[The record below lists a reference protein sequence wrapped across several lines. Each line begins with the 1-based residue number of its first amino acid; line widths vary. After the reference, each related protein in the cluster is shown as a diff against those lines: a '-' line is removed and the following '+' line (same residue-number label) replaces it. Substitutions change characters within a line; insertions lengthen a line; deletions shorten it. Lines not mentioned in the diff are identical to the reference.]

1 MGKHQQ
7 GMLHP
12 QRIPEE
18 KVKVKAAGSPTL
30 LPAAVAPEVPLQSMQ
45 SLEQRQGPVVL
56 GGLDQTHSQQH
67 GIEVRRLA
75 GRPSHRGG
83 FQQRRPLKPKGFRG
97 PVGQQPLKARAHSLE
112 GLQRRSHRTR
122 EIGTE
127 SDRQAPGLI
136 SETGAHAENLE
147 TFMVSGGVAATAG
160 VVSSAAQD
168 QAARAFPLA
177 AITGHGTL
185 KLALLLAAVDPGLG
199 GVIIAGGR
207 GTGKSVLA
215 RGLHALLPP
224 IDVLDIEGTAGRN
237 LDPQRPD
244 EWDEVARKTVA
255 DRGDAAGELPTRV
268 LPAPFVQIP
277 LGITEDR
284 LVGAVDVAASL
295 SSGSAV
301 FQPGLLAEAH
311 RGVLYVDELNLLDD
325 GIVNLMLAAVG
336 SGENQV
342 EREGLSLS
350 HPCRPLLI
358 ATYNPEEGAVR
369 DHLLDRFAI
378 ALSADQLV
386 STEQRVEITE
396 AVLSHGQCSRS
407 FAEKWGEE
415 TEALATQLLLARQWL
430 PDVRISGEQVEYLV
444 TEAIRGGVEGHRSE
458 LYAVRVAKAHAALSG
473 RDRVEADDLQVA
485 VRLVIAPRAL
495 QLPPQDE
502 QMEPPPPQDQQP
514 PPPPESGEQNAEDQP
529 PPPEPPEDSGDD
541 ADNPPEDNSDQD
553 ADEGNDDDSED
564 DQAPPS
570 VPEEFMLDPEAVAID
585 PDLLL
590 FSSAKAKSGNSGS
603 RSVVLS
609 DSRGRYVKPILPRGP
624 VRRIAV
630 DATLRAAAPYQK
642 PRRARQ
648 PDRKVIVEES
658 DLRAKLLQRQSGALV
673 IFLVDASGSMA
684 LNRMQSAKGA
694 VIRLLTEAYENRD
707 EVALIPFRG
716 DQAEVLLPPTRS
728 ITAARRRLESMP
740 CGGGSPLAHGLT
752 QAARVGANALATG
765 DLGQVVV
772 VAITDGRGNVPLS
785 TSLGQPIL
793 DGEEKPDLKQEVLDV
808 AARYRMLG
816 IKLLVI
822 DTERKFIGS
831 GMGKD
836 LAESAGGKYVQLPKA
851 SDQAIAAIAMDAIN
865 AV

>member
-1 MGKHQQ
+1 M
-7 GMLHP
+7 
-12 QRIPEE
+12 
-18 KVKVKAAGSPTL
+18 
-30 LPAAVAPEVPLQSMQ
+30 VAS
-45 SLEQRQGPVVL
+45 
-56 GGLDQTHSQQH
+56 
-67 GIEVRRLA
+67 
-75 GRPSHRGG
+75 
-83 FQQRRPLKPKGFRG
+83 
-97 PVGQQPLKARAHSLE
+97 
-112 GLQRRSHRTR
+112 
-122 EIGTE
+122 
-127 SDRQAPGLI
+127 
-136 SETGAHAENLE
+136 
-147 TFMVSGGVAATAG
+147 G
-160 VVSSAAQD
+160 VVAKND
-168 QAARAFPLA
+168 QATRAFPLA

-199 GVIIAGGR
+199 GVVIAGGR

-215 RGLHALLPP
+215 RGLHTLLPP
-224 IDVLDIEGTAGRN
+224 IDILDIDGGVGRN
-237 LDPQRPD
+237 LDPLNRE
-244 EWDEVARKTVA
+244 EWDNATCEQIS
-255 DRGDAAGELPTRV
+255 GDPPSKV
-268 LPAPFVQIP
+268 IPAPFVQLP

-301 FQPGLLAEAH
+301 FQPGLLADAH

-336 SGENQV
+336 SGENRV

-358 ATYNPEEGAVR
+358 ATYNPEEGNIR

-378 ALSADQLV
+378 ALSANQLV
-386 STEQRVEITE
+386 TTEQRVEITN
-396 AVLSHGQCSRS
+396 AVLAHGQCSRS
-407 FAEKWGEE
+407 FAETWKEE
-415 TEALATQLLLARQWL
+415 TDALATQLLLARQWL
-430 PDVRISGEQVEYLV
+430 PDVQISREQIEYLV

-458 LYAVRVAKAHAALSG
+458 LYAVRVARAHAALSG
-473 RDRVEADDLQVA
+473 RDRVDADDLQVA
-485 VRLVIAPRAL
+485 VALVIAPRAS
-495 QLPPQDE
+495 QLPPPDQ
-502 QMEPPPPQDQQP
+502 QMEPPPPQEQEPPPSQGEQDAQQDNP
-514 PPPPESGEQNAEDQP
+514 PPPPEGSGE
-529 PPPEPPEDSGDD
+529 DD
-541 ADNPPEDNSDQD
+541 DTPDDNNSEDNTDDDKSDD
-553 ADEGNDDDSED
+553 DKSDDDKSEDDDSPE
-564 DQAPPS
+564 DQAPPA
-570 VPEEFMLDPEAVAID
+570 VPEEFMLDPEAIDVD

-590 FSSAKAKSGNSGS
+590 FNAAKSKAGNSGS

-609 DSRGRYVKPILPRGP
+609 DSRGRYVKPMLPRGP

-642 PRRARQ
+642 ARRERQ
-648 PDRKVIVEES
+648 PGRAVIVEEG
-658 DLRAKLLQRQSGALV
+658 DLRAKLLQRKAGALV
-673 IFLVDASGSMA
+673 VFLVDASGSMA

-716 DQAEVLLPPTRS
+716 EQAEVLLPPTRS

-785 TSLGQPIL
+785 KSLGQPEL
-793 DGEEKPDLKQEVLDV
+793 DGEDKPDLKQEVLDV

-836 LAESAGGKYVQLPKA
+836 LAEAAGGKYVQLPKA
-851 SDQAIAAIAMDAIN
+851 SDQAIASIAMEAISTI
-865 AV
+865 

>member
-1 MGKHQQ
+1 M
-7 GMLHP
+7 
-12 QRIPEE
+12 
-18 KVKVKAAGSPTL
+18 
-30 LPAAVAPEVPLQSMQ
+30 VAS
-45 SLEQRQGPVVL
+45 
-56 GGLDQTHSQQH
+56 
-67 GIEVRRLA
+67 
-75 GRPSHRGG
+75 
-83 FQQRRPLKPKGFRG
+83 
-97 PVGQQPLKARAHSLE
+97 
-112 GLQRRSHRTR
+112 
-122 EIGTE
+122 
-127 SDRQAPGLI
+127 
-136 SETGAHAENLE
+136 
-147 TFMVSGGVAATAG
+147 GVAVNDDRAT
-160 VVSSAAQD
+160 
-168 QAARAFPLA
+168 RAFPLA

-199 GVIIAGGR
+199 GVVIAGGR

-224 IDVLDIEGTAGRN
+224 IDILDVDNGTGRN
-237 LDPQRPD
+237 LDPLNPE
-244 EWDEVARKTVA
+244 EWDAGTRERIS
-255 DRGDAAGELPTRV
+255 GDAPSRV
-268 LPAPFVQIP
+268 IPAPFVQIP

-295 SSGSAV
+295 ASGSAI
-301 FQPGLLAEAH
+301 FQPGLLADAH

-336 SGENQV
+336 SGENRV

-358 ATYNPEEGAVR
+358 ATYNPEEGNVR

-378 ALSADQLV
+378 ALSANQLV
-386 STEQRVEITE
+386 STEQRVEITN
-396 AVLSHGQCSRS
+396 AVISHGQCSRS
-407 FAEKWGEE
+407 FAETWREE
-415 TEALATQLLLARQWL
+415 TDALSTQLLLARQWL
-430 PDVRISGEQVEYLV
+430 PDVQISREQIEYLV

-458 LYAVRVAKAHAALSG
+458 LYAVRVARAHAALSG
-473 RDRVEADDLQVA
+473 RDKVEADDLQVA
-485 VRLVIAPRAL
+485 VALVIAPRAS
-495 QLPPQDE
+495 QMPPPEQ
-502 QMEPPPPQDQQP
+502 QMEPPPPQDQEPPPPPQGDQQNEPDNPP
-514 PPPPESGEQNAEDQP
+514 PPPPEGS
-529 PPPEPPEDSGDD
+529 
-541 ADNPPEDNSDQD
+541 DNEENDPPEDNSEDD
-553 ADEGNDDDSED
+553 STDDDEGDGEED
-564 DQAPPS
+564 QTPPA
-570 VPEEFMLDPEAVAID
+570 VPEEFMLDPEAIDVD

-590 FSSAKAKSGNSGS
+590 FNAAKAKSGNSGS

-609 DSRGRYVKPILPRGP
+609 DSRGRYVKPMLPRGP

-642 PRRARQ
+642 IRRERE
-648 PDRKVIVEES
+648 PGRSVIVEEG
-658 DLRAKLLQRQSGALV
+658 DLRAKLLQRKAGALV
-673 IFLVDASGSMA
+673 VFLVDASGSMA

-772 VAITDGRGNVPLS
+772 VAITDGRGNVPLG
-785 TSLGQPIL
+785 TSLGQPEL
-793 DGEEKPDLKQEVLDV
+793 DGDEKPDLKQEVLDV

-836 LAESAGGKYVQLPKA
+836 LAEAAGGKYVQLPKA
-851 SDQAIAAIAMDAIN
+851 SDQAIAAVAMDAISTI
-865 AV
+865 

>member
-1 MGKHQQ
+1 M
-7 GMLHP
+7 
-12 QRIPEE
+12 
-18 KVKVKAAGSPTL
+18 
-30 LPAAVAPEVPLQSMQ
+30 VAS
-45 SLEQRQGPVVL
+45 
-56 GGLDQTHSQQH
+56 
-67 GIEVRRLA
+67 
-75 GRPSHRGG
+75 
-83 FQQRRPLKPKGFRG
+83 
-97 PVGQQPLKARAHSLE
+97 
-112 GLQRRSHRTR
+112 
-122 EIGTE
+122 
-127 SDRQAPGLI
+127 
-136 SETGAHAENLE
+136 
-147 TFMVSGGVAATAG
+147 GVAVTNDRAT
-160 VVSSAAQD
+160 
-168 QAARAFPLA
+168 RAFPLA

-199 GVIIAGGR
+199 GVVIAGGR

-224 IDVLDIEGTAGRN
+224 IDILDAEGGVGRN
-237 LDPQRPD
+237 LDPQNRE
-244 EWDEVARKTVA
+244 EWDDATREQISGDPPSTVI
-255 DRGDAAGELPTRV
+255 
-268 LPAPFVQIP
+268 PAPFVQIP

-295 SSGSAV
+295 ASGSAV
-301 FQPGLLAEAH
+301 FQPGLLADAH

-336 SGENQV
+336 SGENRV

-358 ATYNPEEGAVR
+358 ATYNPEEGNIR

-378 ALSADQLV
+378 ALSANQLV
-386 STEQRVEITE
+386 STEQRVEITN

-407 FAEKWGEE
+407 FAETWREE
-415 TEALATQLLLARQWL
+415 TDALSTQLLLARQWL
-430 PDVRISGEQVEYLV
+430 PDVQISREQIEYLV

-458 LYAVRVAKAHAALSG
+458 LYAVRVARAHAALSG

-485 VRLVIAPRAL
+485 VALVIAPRAS
-495 QLPPQDE
+495 QMPPPDQ
-502 QMEPPPPQDQQP
+502 QMEPPPPQDQEPPPPPQDQGDQQQDNP
-514 PPPPESGEQNAEDQP
+514 PPPPEQSGEDEND
-529 PPPEPPEDSGDD
+529 
-541 ADNPPEDNSDQD
+541 PPEDNNEDD
-553 ADEGNDDDSED
+553 NADDEENDGEE
-564 DQAPPS
+564 DQAPPA
-570 VPEEFMLDPEAVAID
+570 VPEEFMLDPEAIEVD

-590 FSSAKAKSGNSGS
+590 FNAAKAKSGNSGS

-609 DSRGRYVKPILPRGP
+609 DSRGRYVKPMLPRGP

-642 PRRARQ
+642 IRRERE
-648 PDRKVIVEES
+648 PGRTVIVEEG
-658 DLRAKLLQRQSGALV
+658 DLRAKLLQRKAGALV
-673 IFLVDASGSMA
+673 VFLVDASGSMA

-785 TSLGQPIL
+785 TSLGQPEL
-793 DGEEKPDLKQEVLDV
+793 EGEEKPDLKQEVLDV

-836 LAESAGGKYVQLPKA
+836 LAEAAEGKYVQLPKA
-851 SDQAIAAIAMDAIN
+851 SDQAIAAVALDAIN
-865 AV
+865 GI

>member
-1 MGKHQQ
+1 M
-7 GMLHP
+7 
-12 QRIPEE
+12 
-18 KVKVKAAGSPTL
+18 
-30 LPAAVAPEVPLQSMQ
+30 VAS
-45 SLEQRQGPVVL
+45 
-56 GGLDQTHSQQH
+56 
-67 GIEVRRLA
+67 
-75 GRPSHRGG
+75 
-83 FQQRRPLKPKGFRG
+83 
-97 PVGQQPLKARAHSLE
+97 
-112 GLQRRSHRTR
+112 
-122 EIGTE
+122 
-127 SDRQAPGLI
+127 
-136 SETGAHAENLE
+136 
-147 TFMVSGGVAATAG
+147 GVAVTDDRAT
-160 VVSSAAQD
+160 
-168 QAARAFPLA
+168 RAFPLA

-199 GVIIAGGR
+199 GVVIAGGR

-224 IDVLDIEGTAGRN
+224 IDILDVDNGVGRN
-237 LDPQRPD
+237 LDPQNPE
-244 EWDEVARKTVA
+244 EWDATTRERIS
-255 DRGDAAGELPTRV
+255 GEPPSRV
-268 LPAPFVQIP
+268 IPAPFVQIP

-295 SSGSAV
+295 ASGSAV
-301 FQPGLLAEAH
+301 FQPGLLADAH

-336 SGENQV
+336 SGENRV

-358 ATYNPEEGAVR
+358 ATYNPEEGNVR

-378 ALSADQLV
+378 ALSANQLV
-386 STEQRVEITE
+386 STEQRVEITG

-407 FAEKWGEE
+407 FAQKWGEE
-415 TEALATQLLLARQWL
+415 TDALATQLLLARQWL
-430 PDVRISGEQVEYLV
+430 PDVQISREQIEYLV

-458 LYAVRVAKAHAALSG
+458 LYAVRVARAHAALSG
-473 RDRVEADDLQVA
+473 RDTVEADDLQVA
-485 VRLVIAPRAL
+485 VALVIAPRAS
-495 QLPPQDE
+495 QMPPPDQ
-502 QMEPPPPQDQQP
+502 QMEPPPPQDQEPPPPPQDQGDQQQDNP
-514 PPPPESGEQNAEDQP
+514 PPPPEGSDEEDND
-529 PPPEPPEDSGDD
+529 PPEDS
-541 ADNPPEDNSDQD
+541 
-553 ADEGNDDDSED
+553 NDDNDTDDDDGDGEE
-564 DQAPPS
+564 DQAPPA
-570 VPEEFMLDPEAVAID
+570 VPEEFMLDPEAIEVD

-590 FSSAKAKSGNSGS
+590 FNAAKAKSGNSGS

-609 DSRGRYVKPILPRGP
+609 DSRGRYVKPMLPRGP

-642 PRRARQ
+642 IRRERE
-648 PDRKVIVEES
+648 PGRSVIVEEG
-658 DLRAKLLQRQSGALV
+658 DLRAKLLQRKAGALV
-673 IFLVDASGSMA
+673 VFLVDASGSMA

-785 TSLGQPIL
+785 TSLGQPEL
-793 DGEEKPDLKQEVLDV
+793 EGEEKPDLKQEVLDV
-808 AARYRMLG
+808 AGRYRMLG

-836 LAESAGGKYVQLPKA
+836 LAEAAGGKYVQLPKA
-851 SDQAIAAIAMDAIN
+851 SDQAIAAVAMNAIN
-865 AV
+865 DI

>member
-1 MGKHQQ
+1 M
-7 GMLHP
+7 
-12 QRIPEE
+12 
-18 KVKVKAAGSPTL
+18 
-30 LPAAVAPEVPLQSMQ
+30 VAS
-45 SLEQRQGPVVL
+45 
-56 GGLDQTHSQQH
+56 
-67 GIEVRRLA
+67 
-75 GRPSHRGG
+75 
-83 FQQRRPLKPKGFRG
+83 
-97 PVGQQPLKARAHSLE
+97 
-112 GLQRRSHRTR
+112 
-122 EIGTE
+122 
-127 SDRQAPGLI
+127 
-136 SETGAHAENLE
+136 
-147 TFMVSGGVAATAG
+147 GVAVTDDRAT
-160 VVSSAAQD
+160 
-168 QAARAFPLA
+168 RAFPLA

-199 GVIIAGGR
+199 GVVIAGGR

-224 IDVLDIEGTAGRN
+224 IDILDVDNGVGRN
-237 LDPQRPD
+237 FDPQNPE
-244 EWDEVARKTVA
+244 EWDATTRERIS
-255 DRGDAAGELPTRV
+255 GEPPSKV
-268 LPAPFVQIP
+268 IPAPFVQIP

-295 SSGSAV
+295 ASGSAV
-301 FQPGLLAEAH
+301 FQPGLLADAH

-336 SGENQV
+336 SSENRV

-358 ATYNPEEGAVR
+358 ATYNPEEGNVR

-378 ALSADQLV
+378 ALSANQLV
-386 STEQRVEITE
+386 STEQRVEITG

-407 FAEKWGEE
+407 FAQKWGEE
-415 TEALATQLLLARQWL
+415 TDALATQLLLARQWL
-430 PDVRISGEQVEYLV
+430 PDVQISREQIEYLV

-473 RDRVEADDLQVA
+473 RDTVEADDLQVA
-485 VRLVIAPRAL
+485 VALVIAPRAS
-495 QLPPQDE
+495 QMPPPDQ
-502 QMEPPPPQDQQP
+502 QMEPPPPQDQEPPPPPQDQGDQQQDNP
-514 PPPPESGEQNAEDQP
+514 PPPPEGSNEEDND
-529 PPPEPPEDSGDD
+529 PPEDS
-541 ADNPPEDNSDQD
+541 
-553 ADEGNDDDSED
+553 NDDNDTED
-564 DQAPPS
+564 DDGDGEEDQAPPA
-570 VPEEFMLDPEAVAID
+570 VPEEFMLDPEAIEVD

-590 FSSAKAKSGNSGS
+590 FNAAKAKSGNSGS

-609 DSRGRYVKPILPRGP
+609 DSRGRYVKPMLPRGP

-642 PRRARQ
+642 IRRERE
-648 PDRKVIVEES
+648 PGRSVIVEEG
-658 DLRAKLLQRQSGALV
+658 DLRAKLLQRKAGALV
-673 IFLVDASGSMA
+673 VFLVDASGSMA

-785 TSLGQPIL
+785 TSLGQPEL
-793 DGEEKPDLKQEVLDV
+793 EGEEKPDLKQEVLDV
-808 AARYRMLG
+808 ASRYRMLG

-836 LAESAGGKYVQLPKA
+836 LAEAAGGKYVQLPKA
-851 SDQAIAAIAMDAIN
+851 SDQAIAAVAMNAISDI
-865 AV
+865 

>member
-1 MGKHQQ
+1 MVASGVTSN
-7 GMLHP
+7 GV
-12 QRIPEE
+12 IST
-18 KVKVKAAGSPTL
+18 AA
-30 LPAAVAPEVPLQSMQ
+30 
-45 SLEQRQGPVVL
+45 
-56 GGLDQTHSQQH
+56 LDQAS
-67 GIEVRRLA
+67 
-75 GRPSHRGG
+75 
-83 FQQRRPLKPKGFRG
+83 
-97 PVGQQPLKARAHSLE
+97 
-112 GLQRRSHRTR
+112 
-122 EIGTE
+122 
-127 SDRQAPGLI
+127 
-136 SETGAHAENLE
+136 
-147 TFMVSGGVAATAG
+147 
-160 VVSSAAQD
+160 
-168 QAARAFPLA
+168 RAFPLA

-224 IDVLDIEGTAGRN
+224 IDVVDLEAAGETKLPGRN
-237 LDPQRPD
+237 LDPNSAQDWGERQPD
-244 EWDEVARKTVA
+244 P
-255 DRGDAAGELPTRV
+255 PTAV
-268 LPAPFVQIP
+268 IPAPFIQIP
-277 LGITEDR
+277 LGVTEDR
-284 LVGAVDVAASL
+284 LVGSVDVAASL
-295 SSGSAV
+295 ASGSPV

-325 GIVNLMLAAVG
+325 GIINLLLAAVG

-358 ATYNPEEGAVR
+358 ATYNPEEGAIR

-378 ALSADQLV
+378 VLSANQIV
-386 STEQRVEITE
+386 STEQRVEITN
-396 AVLSHGQCSRS
+396 AVLAHGQCSRS
-407 FAEKWGEE
+407 FSDQWSEE
-415 TEALATQLLLARQWL
+415 TDALATQLLLARQWL
-430 PDVRISGEQVEYLV
+430 PDVQISSEQIEYLV

-458 LYAVRVAKAHAALSG
+458 LYAVRAAKAHAALSG
-473 RDRVEADDLQVA
+473 RDQVEADDLQVA
-485 VRLVIAPRAL
+485 VALVIVPRAS
-495 QLPPQDE
+495 QLPPPEQ
-502 QMEPPPPQDQQP
+502 QMEPPPPQEQQPPEDQQP
-514 PPPPESGEQNAEDQP
+514 PPEGSGDEEEQESEE
-529 PPPEPPEDSGDD
+529 PED
-541 ADNPPEDNSDQD
+541 EDNSEQD
-553 ADEGNDDDSED
+553 DEDDSPEE
-564 DQAPPS
+564 QAPPT

-590 FSSAKAKSGNSGS
+590 FNAAKSKSGNSGS

-609 DSRGRYVKPILPRGP
+609 DSRGRYVKPMLPRGP

-642 PRRARQ
+642 ARRARQ
-648 PDRKVIVEES
+648 PDRVVIVEES
-658 DLRAKLLQRQSGALV
+658 DLRAKLLQRQAGALV

-785 TSLGQPIL
+785 TSLGQPVL
-793 DGEEKPDLKQEVLDV
+793 EGEDKPDLKQEVLDV
-808 AARYRMLG
+808 ATRYRMLG
-816 IKLLVI
+816 LKLLVI

-836 LAESAGGKYVQLPKA
+836 LAEAAGGKYVQLPKA
-851 SDQAIAAIAMDAIN
+851 SDQAIAAVAMDALN

>member
-1 MGKHQQ
+1 M
-7 GMLHP
+7 
-12 QRIPEE
+12 
-18 KVKVKAAGSPTL
+18 
-30 LPAAVAPEVPLQSMQ
+30 VA
-45 SLEQRQGPVVL
+45 
-56 GGLDQTHSQQH
+56 T
-67 GIEVRRLA
+67 
-75 GRPSHRGG
+75 
-83 FQQRRPLKPKGFRG
+83 
-97 PVGQQPLKARAHSLE
+97 
-112 GLQRRSHRTR
+112 
-122 EIGTE
+122 
-127 SDRQAPGLI
+127 
-136 SETGAHAENLE
+136 
-147 TFMVSGGVAATAG
+147 GVA
-160 VVSSAAQD
+160 VRDD
-168 QAARAFPLA
+168 QAIRAFPLA

-199 GVIIAGGR
+199 GVVIAGGR

-224 IDVLDIEGTAGRN
+224 IDILDIEGGIGRN
-237 LDPQRPD
+237 LDPQEPE
-244 EWDEVARKTVA
+244 EWDAATQERIEGEPPSTVI
-255 DRGDAAGELPTRV
+255 
-268 LPAPFVQIP
+268 PAPFVQIP

-301 FQPGLLAEAH
+301 FQPGLLADAH

-336 SGENQV
+336 SGENRV

-358 ATYNPEEGAVR
+358 ATYNPEEGNVR

-378 ALSADQLV
+378 ALSANQLV
-386 STEQRVEITE
+386 STEQRVEITN
-396 AVLSHGQCSRS
+396 AVISHGQCSRT
-407 FAEKWGEE
+407 FATTWSEE
-415 TEALATQLLLARQWL
+415 TDALATQLLLARQWL
-430 PDVRISGEQVEYLV
+430 PDVRISREQIQYLV
-444 TEAIRGGVEGHRSE
+444 NEAIRGGVEGHRSE
-458 LYAVRVAKAHAALSG
+458 LYAVRVARAHAALSG
-473 RDRVEADDLQVA
+473 RDQVEADDLQVA
-485 VRLVIAPRAL
+485 VALVIAPRAS
-495 QLPPQDE
+495 QLPPPDQ
-502 QMEPPPPQDQQP
+502 QMEPPPPQDQEPPPPQQDEGDQQQDN
-514 PPPPESGEQNAEDQP
+514 PPPPEGSGEEDNDPAEDNA
-529 PPPEPPEDSGDD
+529 DD
-541 ADNPPEDNSDQD
+541 DNTD
-553 ADEGNDDDSED
+553 DEGDSEE
-564 DQAPPS
+564 DQAPPA
-570 VPEEFMLDPEAVAID
+570 VPEEFMLDPEAIAVD

-590 FSSAKAKSGNSGS
+590 FNAAKSKSGNSGS
-603 RSVVLS
+603 RSVVFS
-609 DSRGRYVKPILPRGP
+609 DSRGRYVKPMLPRGP

-642 PRRARQ
+642 IRRARE
-648 PDRKVIVEES
+648 PHRTVIVEEG
-658 DLRAKLLQRQSGALV
+658 DLRAKLLQRKAGALV
-673 IFLVDASGSMA
+673 VFLVDASGSMA

-785 TSLGQPIL
+785 TSLGQPEL
-793 DGEEKPDLKQEVLDV
+793 EGEEKPDLKQEVLDV
-808 AARYRMLG
+808 ASRYRMLG

-836 LAESAGGKYVQLPKA
+836 LAEAAGGKYVQLPKA
-851 SDQAIAAIAMDAIN
+851 SDQAIAAVAMDAISDI
-865 AV
+865 

>member
-1 MGKHQQ
+1 MVASGVTSN
-7 GMLHP
+7 GV
-12 QRIPEE
+12 IST
-18 KVKVKAAGSPTL
+18 AA
-30 LPAAVAPEVPLQSMQ
+30 
-45 SLEQRQGPVVL
+45 
-56 GGLDQTHSQQH
+56 LDQAS
-67 GIEVRRLA
+67 
-75 GRPSHRGG
+75 
-83 FQQRRPLKPKGFRG
+83 
-97 PVGQQPLKARAHSLE
+97 
-112 GLQRRSHRTR
+112 RS
-122 EIGTE
+122 
-127 SDRQAPGLI
+127 
-136 SETGAHAENLE
+136 
-147 TFMVSGGVAATAG
+147 
-160 VVSSAAQD
+160 
-168 QAARAFPLA
+168 FPLA

-224 IDVLDIEGTAGRN
+224 IDIVDLEAAGETKLPGRN
-237 LDPQRPD
+237 LDSQDARDWGEQPQDPPT
-244 EWDEVARKTVA
+244 TVI
-255 DRGDAAGELPTRV
+255 
-268 LPAPFVQIP
+268 PAPFIQIP
-277 LGITEDR
+277 LGVTEDR
-284 LVGAVDVAASL
+284 LVGSVDVTASL
-295 SSGSAV
+295 ASGSPV

-325 GIVNLMLAAVG
+325 GIINLLLAAVG

-358 ATYNPEEGAVR
+358 ATYNPEEGAIR

-378 ALSADQLV
+378 VLSANQIV
-386 STEQRVEITE
+386 STEQRVEITN
-396 AVLSHGQCSRS
+396 AVLAHGQCSRS
-407 FAEKWGEE
+407 FSDQWSEE
-415 TEALATQLLLARQWL
+415 TDALATQLLLARQWL
-430 PDVRISGEQVEYLV
+430 PDVKVSSEQIEYLV
-444 TEAIRGGVEGHRSE
+444 IEAIRGGVEGHRSE
-458 LYAVRVAKAHAALSG
+458 LYAVRAAKAHAALSG
-473 RDRVEADDLQVA
+473 RDQVEAEDLQVA
-485 VRLVIAPRAL
+485 VALVIAPRAS
-495 QLPPQDE
+495 QMPPPEQ
-502 QMEPPPPQDQQP
+502 QMEPPPPQEQQPPQDQEQQP
-514 PPPPESGEQNAEDQP
+514 PPEGSGEEE
-529 PPPEPPEDSGDD
+529 EPNSEEQES
-541 ADNPPEDNSDQD
+541 EDNSDQD
-553 ADEGNDDDSED
+553 DDEDDSPEE
-564 DQAPPS
+564 QAPPS

-590 FSSAKAKSGNSGS
+590 FNTAKSKSGNSGS

-609 DSRGRYVKPILPRGP
+609 DSRGRYVKPMLPRGP

-642 PRRARQ
+642 ARRARQ
-648 PDRKVIVEES
+648 PDRVVIVEES
-658 DLRAKLLQRQSGALV
+658 DLRAKLLQRQAGALV

-785 TSLGQPIL
+785 TSLGQPVL
-793 DGEEKPDLKQEVLDV
+793 EGEEKPDLKQEVLDV
-808 AARYRMLG
+808 ATRYRMLG
-816 IKLLVI
+816 LKLLVI

-836 LAESAGGKYVQLPKA
+836 LAEAAGGKYVQLPKA
-851 SDQAIAAIAMDAIN
+851 SDQAIAAVAMDALN

>member
-1 MGKHQQ
+1 M
-7 GMLHP
+7 
-12 QRIPEE
+12 
-18 KVKVKAAGSPTL
+18 
-30 LPAAVAPEVPLQSMQ
+30 VAS
-45 SLEQRQGPVVL
+45 
-56 GGLDQTHSQQH
+56 
-67 GIEVRRLA
+67 
-75 GRPSHRGG
+75 
-83 FQQRRPLKPKGFRG
+83 
-97 PVGQQPLKARAHSLE
+97 
-112 GLQRRSHRTR
+112 
-122 EIGTE
+122 
-127 SDRQAPGLI
+127 
-136 SETGAHAENLE
+136 
-147 TFMVSGGVAATAG
+147 GVAVTDDRAT
-160 VVSSAAQD
+160 
-168 QAARAFPLA
+168 RAFPLA

-199 GVIIAGGR
+199 GVVIAGGR

-224 IDVLDIEGTAGRN
+224 IDILDVDNGVGRN
-237 LDPQRPD
+237 LDPQNPE
-244 EWDEVARKTVA
+244 EWDATTRERIS
-255 DRGDAAGELPTRV
+255 GEPPSRV
-268 LPAPFVQIP
+268 IPAPFVQIP

-295 SSGSAV
+295 ASGSAV
-301 FQPGLLAEAH
+301 FQPGLLADAH

-336 SGENQV
+336 SGENRV

-358 ATYNPEEGAVR
+358 ATYNPEEGNVR

-378 ALSADQLV
+378 ALSANQLV
-386 STEQRVEITE
+386 STEQRVEITG

-407 FAEKWGEE
+407 FAQKWGEE
-415 TEALATQLLLARQWL
+415 TDALATQLLLARQWL
-430 PDVRISGEQVEYLV
+430 PDVQISREQIEYLV

-458 LYAVRVAKAHAALSG
+458 LYAVRVARAHAALSG
-473 RDRVEADDLQVA
+473 RDTVEADDLQVA
-485 VRLVIAPRAL
+485 VALVIAPRAS
-495 QLPPQDE
+495 QMPPPDQ
-502 QMEPPPPQDQQP
+502 QMEPPPPQDQEPPPPPQDQGDQQQDNP
-514 PPPPESGEQNAEDQP
+514 PPPPEGSDEEDND
-529 PPPEPPEDSGDD
+529 PPEDS
-541 ADNPPEDNSDQD
+541 
-553 ADEGNDDDSED
+553 NDDNDTDDDDGDGEE
-564 DQAPPS
+564 DQAPPA
-570 VPEEFMLDPEAVAID
+570 VPEEFMLDPEAIEVD

-590 FSSAKAKSGNSGS
+590 FNAAKAKSGNSGS

-609 DSRGRYVKPILPRGP
+609 DSRGRYVKPMLPRGP

-642 PRRARQ
+642 IRRERE
-648 PDRKVIVEES
+648 PGRSVIVEEG
-658 DLRAKLLQRQSGALV
+658 DLRAKLLQRKAGALV
-673 IFLVDASGSMA
+673 VFLVDASGSMA

-785 TSLGQPIL
+785 TSLGQPEL
-793 DGEEKPDLKQEVLDV
+793 EGEEKPDLKQEVLDV
-808 AARYRMLG
+808 AGRYRMLG

-836 LAESAGGKYVQLPKA
+836 LAEAAGGKYVQLPKA
-851 SDQAIAAIAMDAIN
+851 SDQAIAAVAMDAISN
-865 AV
+865 I

>member
-1 MGKHQQ
+1 M
-7 GMLHP
+7 
-12 QRIPEE
+12 
-18 KVKVKAAGSPTL
+18 S
-30 LPAAVAPEVPLQSMQ
+30 
-45 SLEQRQGPVVL
+45 
-56 GGLDQTHSQQH
+56 
-67 GIEVRRLA
+67 
-75 GRPSHRGG
+75 
-83 FQQRRPLKPKGFRG
+83 
-97 PVGQQPLKARAHSLE
+97 
-112 GLQRRSHRTR
+112 
-122 EIGTE
+122 
-127 SDRQAPGLI
+127 LI
-136 SETGAHAENLE
+136 SETGAHTLGRQ
-147 TFMVSGGVAATAG
+147 TFMVSGGGVASGLAST
-160 VVSSAAQD
+160 AAQE
-168 QAARAFPLA
+168 QASRAFPLA

-185 KLALLLAAVDPGLG
+185 KLSLMLAAVDPALG

-224 IDVLDIEGTAGRN
+224 IEVLDQDSADVPAGPGLN
-237 LDPQRPD
+237 LDPTRPE
-244 EWDEVARKTVA
+244 EWDENWRERLSHEPPSKVI
-255 DRGDAAGELPTRV
+255 
-268 LPAPFVQIP
+268 PAPFVQVP

-295 SSGSAV
+295 ASGSAV

-325 GIVNLMLAAVG
+325 GIINLLLAAVG
-336 SGENQV
+336 AGENQV

-358 ATYNPEEGAVR
+358 ATYNPEEGNVR

-378 ALSADQLV
+378 ALSANQLV
-386 STEQRVEITE
+386 STEERVEITN

-407 FAEKWGEE
+407 FSERWKEE
-415 TEALATQLLLARQWL
+415 TDALATQLLLARQWL
-430 PDVRISGEQVEYLV
+430 PDVRISREQIEYLV
-444 TEAIRGGVEGHRSE
+444 TEALRGGVEGHRSE
-458 LYAVRVAKAHAALSG
+458 LYAVRVARAHAALSG
-473 RDRVEADDLQVA
+473 REQVEADDLQVA
-485 VRLVIAPRAL
+485 VALVIAPRAS
-495 QLPPQDE
+495 QLPPPDQ
-502 QMEPPPPQDQQP
+502 QMEPPPPPDAGEQNPENQP
-514 PPPPESGEQNAEDQP
+514 PPPQGTDQDQSDS
-529 PPPEPPEDSGDD
+529 PEDDSNDEDENREDD
-541 ADNPPEDNSDQD
+541 NRDEDDDESDQD
-553 ADEGNDDDSED
+553 E
-564 DQAPPS
+564 APPS
-570 VPEEFMLDPEAVAID
+570 VPEEFMLDPEAVSID

-590 FSSAKAKSGNSGS
+590 FNAAKSKSGSSGS

-609 DSRGRYVKPILPRGP
+609 DSRGRYVKPMLPRGP

-642 PRRARQ
+642 ARRERQ
-648 PDRKVIVEES
+648 PGRNVIVEES
-658 DLRAKLLQRQSGALV
+658 DLRAKLLQRQAGALV

-785 TSLGQPIL
+785 TSLGQPEL
-793 DGEEKPDLKQEVLDV
+793 EGEEKPDLKQEVLDV
-808 AARYRMLG
+808 ATRYRMLG

-836 LAESAGGKYVQLPKA
+836 LAEAAGGKYVQLPKA

-865 AV
+865 AVT

>member
-1 MGKHQQ
+1 MFLEANPRHWVDWPQVQQ
-7 GMLHP
+7 
-12 QRIPEE
+12 QQVRDRCQ
-18 KVKVKAAGSPTL
+18 ASAR
-30 LPAAVAPEVPLQSMQ
+30 
-45 SLEQRQGPVVL
+45 LEFTN
-56 GGLDQTHSQQH
+56 GLNS
-67 GIEVRRLA
+67 
-75 GRPSHRGG
+75 
-83 FQQRRPLKPKGFRG
+83 
-97 PVGQQPLKARAHSLE
+97 
-112 GLQRRSHRTR
+112 
-122 EIGTE
+122 
-127 SDRQAPGLI
+127 
-136 SETGAHAENLE
+136 
-147 TFMVSGGVAATAG
+147 FMVASSVA
-160 VVSSAAQD
+160 VKDD
-168 QAARAFPLA
+168 QASRAFPLA

-224 IDVLDIEGTAGRN
+224 IDVLDPEAAGLASGPGRN
-237 LDPQRPD
+237 LDPSRAE
-244 EWDEVARKTVA
+244 EWD
-255 DRGDAAGELPTRV
+255 AATREQLSTEPPSRV
-268 LPAPFVQIP
+268 IPAPFVQVP

-284 LVGAVDVAASL
+284 LVGAVDVTASL
-295 SSGSAV
+295 SSGSPV

-325 GIVNLMLAAVG
+325 GIVNLLLAAVG
-336 SGENQV
+336 AGENQV
-342 EREGLSLS
+342 EREGLSLR

-358 ATYNPEEGAVR
+358 ATYNPEEGNVR

-378 ALSADQLV
+378 ALSANQLV
-386 STEQRVEITE
+386 STEQRVEITN

-407 FAEKWGEE
+407 FAERWKEE
-415 TEALATQLLLARQWL
+415 TDALATQLLLARQWL
-430 PDVRISGEQVEYLV
+430 PDVQISREQVEYLV

-473 RDRVEADDLQVA
+473 RDQVEADDLQVA
-485 VRLVIAPRAL
+485 VALVIAPRAS
-495 QLPPQDE
+495 QLPPPDQ
-502 QMEPPPPQDQQP
+502 QMEPPPPPEQPDDQTPPPPDSGEQTNDDT
-514 PPPPESGEQNAEDQP
+514 PPPPEGSGEDEND
-529 PPPEPPEDSGDD
+529 PPEDSSDD
-541 ADNPPEDNSDQD
+541 DDN
-553 ADEGNDDDSED
+553 NDDDEDSEQD
-564 DQAPPS
+564 EAPPS

-590 FSSAKAKSGNSGS
+590 FNAAKSKSGNSGS

-609 DSRGRYVKPILPRGP
+609 DSRGRYVKPMLPRGP

-642 PRRARQ
+642 ARRARQ
-648 PDRKVIVEES
+648 PDRTVIVEEA
-658 DLRAKLLQRQSGALV
+658 DLRAKLLQRQAGALV

-785 TSLGQPIL
+785 TSLGQPEL
-793 DGEEKPDLKQEVLDV
+793 EGDEKPDLKQEVLDV
-808 AARYRMLG
+808 ASRYRMLG
-816 IKLLVI
+816 LKLLVI

-836 LAESAGGKYVQLPKA
+836 LAEAAGGKYVQLPKA
-851 SDQAIAAIAMDAIN
+851 SDQAIAAVAMEAIN
-865 AV
+865 AVT

>member
-1 MGKHQQ
+1 MFLEANPLHWVDWPQVQQ
-7 GMLHP
+7 
-12 QRIPEE
+12 QQVRDRCQ
-18 KVKVKAAGSPTL
+18 ASAR
-30 LPAAVAPEVPLQSMQ
+30 
-45 SLEQRQGPVVL
+45 LEFTN
-56 GGLDQTHSQQH
+56 GLNS
-67 GIEVRRLA
+67 
-75 GRPSHRGG
+75 
-83 FQQRRPLKPKGFRG
+83 
-97 PVGQQPLKARAHSLE
+97 
-112 GLQRRSHRTR
+112 
-122 EIGTE
+122 
-127 SDRQAPGLI
+127 
-136 SETGAHAENLE
+136 
-147 TFMVSGGVAATAG
+147 FMVASSVA
-160 VVSSAAQD
+160 VKDD
-168 QAARAFPLA
+168 QASRAFPLA

-224 IDVLDIEGTAGRN
+224 IDVLDPEAAGLASGPGRN
-237 LDPQRPD
+237 LDPTRAE
-244 EWDEVARKTVA
+244 EWD
-255 DRGDAAGELPTRV
+255 AATREQLSTEPPSRV
-268 LPAPFVQIP
+268 IPAPFVQVP

-284 LVGAVDVAASL
+284 LVGAVDVTASL
-295 SSGSAV
+295 SSGSPV

-325 GIVNLMLAAVG
+325 GIVNLLLAAVG
-336 SGENQV
+336 AGENQV
-342 EREGLSLS
+342 EREGLSLR

-358 ATYNPEEGAVR
+358 ATYNPEEGNVR

-378 ALSADQLV
+378 ALSANQLV
-386 STEQRVEITE
+386 TTEQRVEITN

-407 FAEKWGEE
+407 FAERWKEE
-415 TEALATQLLLARQWL
+415 TDALATQLLLARQWL
-430 PDVRISGEQVEYLV
+430 PDVQISREQIEYLV

-473 RDRVEADDLQVA
+473 RDQVEADDLQVA
-485 VRLVIAPRAL
+485 VALVIAPRAS
-495 QLPPQDE
+495 QLPPPDQ
-502 QMEPPPPQDQQP
+502 QMEPPPPPEQPDDQTPPPPDSGEQTNDET
-514 PPPPESGEQNAEDQP
+514 PPPPEGSAED
-529 PPPEPPEDSGDD
+529 ENDPPEDSSDD
-541 ADNPPEDNSDQD
+541 S
-553 ADEGNDDDSED
+553 DDDEDSEQD
-564 DQAPPS
+564 EAPPS

-590 FSSAKAKSGNSGS
+590 FNAAKSKSGNSGS

-609 DSRGRYVKPILPRGP
+609 DSRGRYVKPMLPRGP

-642 PRRARQ
+642 ARRARQ
-648 PDRKVIVEES
+648 PERTVIVEEA
-658 DLRAKLLQRQSGALV
+658 DLRAKLLQRQAGALV

-785 TSLGQPIL
+785 TSLGQPEL
-793 DGEEKPDLKQEVLDV
+793 EGDEKPDLKQEVLDV
-808 AARYRMLG
+808 ASRYRMLG
-816 IKLLVI
+816 LKLLVI

-836 LAESAGGKYVQLPKA
+836 LAEAAGGKYVQLPKA
-851 SDQAIAAIAMDAIN
+851 SDQAIAAVAMEAIN
-865 AV
+865 AVT

>member
-1 MGKHQQ
+1 M
-7 GMLHP
+7 
-12 QRIPEE
+12 
-18 KVKVKAAGSPTL
+18 
-30 LPAAVAPEVPLQSMQ
+30 VAS
-45 SLEQRQGPVVL
+45 
-56 GGLDQTHSQQH
+56 
-67 GIEVRRLA
+67 
-75 GRPSHRGG
+75 
-83 FQQRRPLKPKGFRG
+83 
-97 PVGQQPLKARAHSLE
+97 
-112 GLQRRSHRTR
+112 
-122 EIGTE
+122 
-127 SDRQAPGLI
+127 
-136 SETGAHAENLE
+136 
-147 TFMVSGGVAATAG
+147 GVAIKD
-160 VVSSAAQD
+160 D
-168 QAARAFPLA
+168 QATRAFPLA

-199 GVIIAGGR
+199 GVVIAGGR

-224 IDVLDIEGTAGRN
+224 IDVLDSEVGVGRN
-237 LDPQRPD
+237 LDPHNPD
-244 EWDEVARKTVA
+244 EWD
-255 DRGDAAGELPTRV
+255 DATRESISSEAPSMV
-268 LPAPFVQIP
+268 IPAPFVQIP
-277 LGITEDR
+277 LGVTEDR

-301 FQPGLLAEAH
+301 FQPGLLADAH

-336 SGENQV
+336 SGENRV

-350 HPCRPLLI
+350 HPCRPLMI
-358 ATYNPEEGAVR
+358 ATYNPEEGNVR

-378 ALSADQLV
+378 VLSANQLV
-386 STEQRVEITE
+386 STEQRVEITN
-396 AVLSHGQCSRS
+396 AVISHGECSRS

-415 TEALATQLLLARQWL
+415 TDALATQLLLARQWL
-430 PDVRISGEQVEYLV
+430 PDVQISGEQIEYLV

-473 RDRVEADDLQVA
+473 RDQVEADDLQVA
-485 VRLVIAPRAL
+485 VALVIAPRAS
-495 QLPPQDE
+495 QMPPPEQ
-502 QMEPPPPQDQQP
+502 QMEPPPPQDQEPPPPPQDQGDQQQDNP
-514 PPPPESGEQNAEDQP
+514 PPPPEGSDNEQNDTT
-529 PPPEPPEDSGDD
+529 
-541 ADNPPEDNSDQD
+541 EDNNDD
-553 ADEGNDDDSED
+553 NTDDDEGDGEE
-564 DQAPPS
+564 DQAPPA
-570 VPEEFMLDPEAVAID
+570 VPEEFMLDPEAIEVD

-590 FSSAKAKSGNSGS
+590 FNAAKAKSGNSGS

-609 DSRGRYVKPILPRGP
+609 DNRGRYVKPMLPRGP
-624 VRRIAV
+624 VHRIAV

-642 PRRARQ
+642 IRRERE
-648 PDRKVIVEES
+648 PGRSVIVEKG
-658 DLRAKLLQRQSGALV
+658 DLRAKLLQRKAGALV
-673 IFLVDASGSMA
+673 VFLVDASGSMA

-752 QAARVGANALATG
+752 QAARIGANALATG
-765 DLGQVVV
+765 DLSQVVV

-785 TSLGQPIL
+785 TSLGQPEL
-793 DGEEKPDLKQEVLDV
+793 EGEEKPDLKQEVLDV
-808 AARYRMLG
+808 ASRYRMLG

-836 LAESAGGKYVQLPKA
+836 LAEAAGGKYVQLPKA
-851 SDQAIAAIAMDAIN
+851 SDQAIAAVAMDAISSI
-865 AV
+865 

>member
-1 MGKHQQ
+1 M
-7 GMLHP
+7 
-12 QRIPEE
+12 
-18 KVKVKAAGSPTL
+18 
-30 LPAAVAPEVPLQSMQ
+30 
-45 SLEQRQGPVVL
+45 
-56 GGLDQTHSQQH
+56 
-67 GIEVRRLA
+67 
-75 GRPSHRGG
+75 
-83 FQQRRPLKPKGFRG
+83 
-97 PVGQQPLKARAHSLE
+97 
-112 GLQRRSHRTR
+112 
-122 EIGTE
+122 
-127 SDRQAPGLI
+127 
-136 SETGAHAENLE
+136 
-147 TFMVSGGVAATAG
+147 
-160 VVSSAAQD
+160 
-168 QAARAFPLA
+168 
-177 AITGHGTL
+177 
-185 KLALLLAAVDPGLG
+185 
-199 GVIIAGGR
+199 
-207 GTGKSVLA
+207 
-215 RGLHALLPP
+215 
-224 IDVLDIEGTAGRN
+224 
-237 LDPQRPD
+237 
-244 EWDEVARKTVA
+244 
-255 DRGDAAGELPTRV
+255 
-268 LPAPFVQIP
+268 
-277 LGITEDR
+277 
-284 LVGAVDVAASL
+284 AASL

-301 FQPGLLAEAH
+301 FQPGLLADAH

-336 SGENQV
+336 SGENRV

-358 ATYNPEEGAVR
+358 ATYNPEEGNVR

-378 ALSADQLV
+378 ALSANQLV
-386 STEQRVEITE
+386 STEQRVEITN
-396 AVLSHGQCSRS
+396 AVISHGQCSRS

-415 TEALATQLLLARQWL
+415 TDALATQLLLARQWL
-430 PDVRISGEQVEYLV
+430 PDVQISSEQIEYLV

-473 RDRVEADDLQVA
+473 RDQVEADDLQVA
-485 VRLVIAPRAL
+485 VALVIAPRAS
-495 QLPPQDE
+495 QMPPPDQ
-502 QMEPPPPQDQQP
+502 QMEPPPPQDQEP
-514 PPPPESGEQNAEDQP
+514 PPPPQDQGDQQQDNP
-529 PPPEPPEDSGDD
+529 PPPEGSGEEEDND
-541 ADNPPEDNSDQD
+541 PPEDN
-553 ADEGNDDDSED
+553 NDDDDDGGEE
-564 DQAPPS
+564 DQAPPA
-570 VPEEFMLDPEAVAID
+570 VPEEFMLDPEAIEVD

-590 FSSAKAKSGNSGS
+590 FNAAKAKSGNSGS

-609 DSRGRYVKPILPRGP
+609 DSRGRYVKPMLPRGP

-642 PRRARQ
+642 IRRERE
-648 PDRKVIVEES
+648 PNRTVIVEEG
-658 DLRAKLLQRQSGALV
+658 DLRAKLLQRKAGALV
-673 IFLVDASGSMA
+673 VFLVDASGSMA

-785 TSLGQPIL
+785 TSLGQPEL
-793 DGEEKPDLKQEVLDV
+793 EGEEKPDLKQEVLDV

-836 LAESAGGKYVQLPKA
+836 LAEAAGGKYVQLPKA
-851 SDQAIAAIAMDAIN
+851 SDQAIAAVAMDAISDI
-865 AV
+865 